1 MTAGNSNRRRNGA
14 KKNRDM
20 KSPPKLAV
28 SEGIFMSLQIVGIT
42 RLVSKQYQAA
52 VDRLKNPAIA

>member
-14 KKNRDM
+14 KINRDM

-28 SEGIFMSLQIVGIT
+28 SEGIFMSLQIVGIK
-42 RLVSKQYQAA
+42 LPVSNQYQAEIY
-52 VDRLKNPAIA
+52 RLKILKIA